1 MNYFDIFIVCLILLG
16 SYRGFSKGLINEL
29 SSVFALILGVYGSL
43 KFSDLTLT
51 FVNINFA
58 AQLESIN
65 DSYLKIFSFAFT
77 FVIIIF
83 SVSLL
88 AKLLTKIA
96 KVMFLGFVNKLL
108 GGVFGGVKYVLI
120 ISFCL
125 VFFENINSEFSVVDQ
140 TALEKL
146 IFYNPTLE
154 IGEYLLNIIDYSK
167 NSINFFD

>member
-1 MNYFDIFIVCLILLG
+1 MNYLDIFIVCLILLG

-51 FVNINFA
+51 FVNTNFTV
-58 AQLESIN
+58 QLESIN

-108 GGVFGGVKYVLI
+108 GGVVGGIKYVLI
-120 ISFCL
+120 ISFYL
-125 VFFENINSEFSVVDQ
+125 VFFENINSEFYIVD
-140 TALEKL
+140 
-146 IFYNPTLE
+146 
-154 IGEYLLNIIDYSK
+154 
-167 NSINFFD
+167 

>member
-1 MNYFDIFIVCLILLG
+1 MNYLDIFIACLVLLG

-29 SSVFALILGVYGSL
+29 SSVLAVILGVYGSL

-51 FVNINFA
+51 FININFTT
-58 AQLESIN
+58 QLESIN

-77 FVIIIF
+77 FIIIIF

-125 VFFENINSEFSVVDQ
+125 VFFENINSEFSIVDQ
-140 TALEKL
+140 TALERL

>member
-1 MNYFDIFIVCLILLG
+1 LNYLDIFIVCLILLG

-96 KVMFLGFVNKLL
+96 KVMFLG
-108 GGVFGGVKYVLI
+108 I
-120 ISFCL
+120 C
-125 VFFENINSEFSVVDQ
+125 Q
-140 TALEKL
+140 
-146 IFYNPTLE
+146 
-154 IGEYLLNIIDYSK
+154 
-167 NSINFFD
+167 